1 MPEYLHKPTLRL
13 HYSLS
18 EAPDQSSDYVEIARA
33 DFNAW
38 NAIPLHYRKLSGDTV
53 VEMDA
58 GEKAAVDAQRLSDA
72 RDAIAAR
79 LDGVEDELRAFAL
92 AVLDE
97 VNLHAERVTAIL
109 DASDAAVSLADFKAR
124 MGLIDDVPTRTI
136 SQMKAAVRGKLGG

>member
-18 EAPDQSSDYVEIARA
+18 EAPDQTGDYVEITRA
-33 DFNAW
+33 DFRAW
-38 NAIPLHYRKLSGDTV
+38 SDIPLHYRKLSGESI

-72 RDAIAAR
+72 RDDVANR
-79 LDGVEDELRAFAL
+79 FEGVEDELRAFAL

-97 VNLHAERVTAIL
+97 INLHAERVTAIL

-124 MGLIDDVPTRTI
+124 IGLIDDVPTRTI
-136 SQMKAAVRGKLGG
+136 AQMKAAVRGKLGT